1 MIDEKKPPRSAPLAA
16 CGVILAAMALVGL
29 AHGYDRSRRSPE
41 EAPATPDVG
50 GAAAASNTPG
60 SDPGS
65 DSAGSDSAGSD
76 SAGSDSA
83 GSGNVARLLEGQPL
97 DLNRATAEELELL
110 PRIGPTLARR
120 IIEDRE
126 RRGPFRSVGE
136 LTRVRGIGPRT
147 LEGIVPLATASVTDP

>member
-1 MIDEKKPPRSAPLAA
+1 MNDEKKPPRSAPLAA

-41 EAPATPDVG
+41 EPHATPDVG

-65 DSAGSDSAGSD
+65 DSAGSDP
-76 SAGSDSA
+76 GSDSA

>member
-1 MIDEKKPPRSAPLAA
+1 MTDEKKPSRSAPLAA
-16 CGVILAAMALVGL
+16 CGVILAALALVGL
-29 AHGYDRSRRSPE
+29 AHGYDRSRSPPE
-41 EAPATPDVG
+41 EPAHVAPPDA
-50 GAAAASNTPG
+50 GAA
-60 SDPGS
+60 D
-65 DSAGSDSAGSD
+65 
-76 SAGSDSA
+76 A

-147 LEGIVPLATASVTDP
+147 LEGIVPLATAQVTDP